1 MKKIAVM
8 KIKTEI
14 ILPSLISTFKY
25 LLWQFFNLNTFG
37 KYMTTSNKLIHYSNL
52 NNFSNRENIGVTG
65 NNDFLGTFGNSLE
78 A

>member
-1 MKKIAVM
+1 
-8 KIKTEI
+8 
-14 ILPSLISTFKY
+14 
-25 LLWQFFNLNTFG
+25 
-37 KYMTTSNKLIHYSNL
+37 MTTSNKLIHYSNL